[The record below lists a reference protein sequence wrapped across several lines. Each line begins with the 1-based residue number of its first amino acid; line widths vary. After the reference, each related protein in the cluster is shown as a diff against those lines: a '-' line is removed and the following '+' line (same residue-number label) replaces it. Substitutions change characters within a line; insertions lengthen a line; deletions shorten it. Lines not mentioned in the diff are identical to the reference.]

1 MINPSIN
8 QPANNQVMNSDE
20 RLQHWSVL
28 GGNRLLHSPP
38 PLEEEF
44 FLSFPQA
51 YSTLKMYF
59 QYDIF
64 PVQRHC

>member
-20 RLQHWSVL
+20 RLQYWSGL

-44 FLSFPQA
+44 FLSFPQNGW
-51 YSTLKMYF
+51 L
-59 QYDIF
+59 IL
-64 PVQRHC
+64 H